1 MITGHDIVCLSSQ
14 DWDDLWT
21 RKQRFMQRLARQGN
35 RVLYVETQ
43 ASLVSV
49 GLLRADLGRAGRWRA
64 GPRPVEA
71 NLHVATLPLVWPG
84 FQMSLAVN
92 AVNNALLAPLL
103 RRWARRLRF
112 DQPVLWTYNPYSESL
127 VGRLGE
133 RLAIYDCVDDFSSAR
148 GLVRRTVVQTL
159 EARLIEKVRAVIVTH
174 ENLYLAK
181 RARARAIHL
190 IPNGVEVEH
199 FQAAARPDTRV
210 APELQAIPRPVIGFI
225 GSLQYWIDFDLLRF
239 LAQARPRWSFV
250 LVGPVGR
257 LAKVAKL
264 RGLANVHLLG
274 RRPYAALP
282 SYFRAFDVCLNPYV
296 VDDLARHCSPLKL
309 YEYLASGKP
318 VVSVDMPE
326 ARKFERVVG
335 IGRTYADVLAR
346 LEEALAGPADDDRP
360 TQARMAA
367 VAPHSWECRFRELET
382 ALASHLGPSGGA
394 GGAW

>member
-35 RVLYVETQ
+35 RVLYIEAQ
-43 ASLVSV
+43 ASLVSAGV
-49 GLLRADLGRAGRWRA
+49 LRADLSRAGRWRA

-71 NLHVATLPLVWPG
+71 NLHVATLPLVCPG

-103 RRWARRLRF
+103 RRWAGQLRF
-112 DQPVLWTYNPYSESL
+112 DRPVLWTYNPYSESL
-127 VGRLGE
+127 LGRLGE

-159 EARLIEKVRAVIVTH
+159 EARLLEKARAVIVTH

-190 IPNGVEVEH
+190 IPNGVEIEH
-199 FQAAARPDTRV
+199 FQAATQPHTRV
-210 APELQAIPRPVIGFI
+210 APELQAIPGPVIGFI
-225 GSLQYWIDFDLLRF
+225 GSLQYWIDFDLFRF

-257 LAKVAKL
+257 LAKVAKIRNL
-264 RGLANVHLLG
+264 VNVHLLG
-274 RRPYAALP
+274 SRPYAALP
-282 SYFRAFDVCLNPYV
+282 SYLRGFDVCLNPYV
-296 VDDLARHCSPLKL
+296 VDELAQHCSPLKL

-326 ARKFERVVG
+326 ARKFSRVVG
-335 IGRTYADVLAR
+335 IGRTYADVLTR
-346 LEEALAGPADDDRP
+346 LEEALAGPTEDGQPA
-360 TQARMAA
+360 QARLAA
-367 VAPHSWECRFRELET
+367 VAPHSWECRFRELEA
-382 ALASHLGPSGGA
+382 ALEPHLGPPGGA
-394 GGAW
+394 GAVI